1 MSEANRPSP
10 QKDTGYEG
18 EKNEGLPVAI
28 RVHRGLCIAEVLGS
42 VRSHRVNSIKV
53 YLTLCRA
60 TIIPHSSTTTREKS
74 RSAGFRYS

>member
-28 RVHRGLCIAEVLGS
+28 RGLCIAEVLGS

-53 YLTLCRA
+53 YLTLRRA